1 MCVLG
6 TTVGDRGLLGVS
18 SALKQGFL
26 STSEYFLLMYF
37 SFFGWKTGDLGKHK
51 DAGGILGDP
60 GGIAAPP
67 HREGGSGATSA
78 GHTMPRSS
86 ALPCVFRVTNGLLAR
101 FPSGAC
107 FLGRGGKLEQL
118 EATFMFGMNPC
129 SSDPCFPGF

>member
-67 HREGGSGATSA
+67 T
-78 GHTMPRSS
+78 
-86 ALPCVFRVTNGLLAR
+86 
-101 FPSGAC
+101 
-107 FLGRGGKLEQL
+107 GRGALVL
-118 EATFMFGMNPC
+118 RPLATPC
-129 SSDPCFPGF
+129 HGAVLCHVYSE